1 MTLLTVDRNV
11 FGAAGWVPL
20 LFVLEYL
27 ACPRSR
33 VPPAYGE
40 AITRGCDYVDD
51 HLCVRGGCYYK
62 PTVVHK
68 GEDRPSLTRRIPSYV
83 EIEHSVG
90 YFRREVM
97 NLTRAQSVECAVQ
110 HAKPHKMEILVSL
123 IPALTLAGIIIVLLI
138 FLRSA
143 NTPYVLANDVEP
155 KGVDEIPMKQFTIAD
170 NDDEDG
176 YLEEPAPVPK
186 TGVRTVAKKE
196 ALPTVAEEGADGGS
210 EEESDEEL
218 TRITSTNQTISTSN
232 SSTDNAN
239 TESSEA

>member
-1 MTLLTVDRNV
+1 MWLTVLTVDRNA
-11 FGAAGWVPL
+11 FGAAGWVAL

-27 ACPRSR
+27 ACPTSR
-33 VPPAYGE
+33 VPLAYGE
-40 AITRGCDYVDD
+40 AISRGCEYIDD

-68 GEDRPSLTRRIPSYV
+68 GEDRPSLTRTIPTYV

-90 YFRREVM
+90 YFRREVI

-110 HAKPHKMEILVSL
+110 NAKPHKMEILVSL

-155 KGVDEIPMKQFTIAD
+155 KGVDEIPMKQFSI
-170 NDDEDG
+170 DDEEDG
-176 YLEEPAPVPK
+176 YLEVPTSIPK
-186 TGVRTVAKKE
+186 T
-196 ALPTVAEEGADGGS
+196 ALPTVAEEGADAGS

-218 TRITSTNQTISTSN
+218 TRITSAAQTISTSN

-239 TESSEA
+239 NESSET